1 MGWPSCVAITFVLAN
16 APSST
21 SLKLNLARPGAA
33 ALSVDVPIP
42 VTDLLRPFSM
52 TTPEFGAKWPQLA
65 QAKTISLE
73 GVSVSN
79 ARALLAALEKARHKG
94 IDVIEAAQECIACA
108 QLMGTTQL
116 ALIHG
121 KVLAPGKVT
130 LTVKT
135 AHMGF
140 TEAVAAAVGASVR
153 G

>member
-1 MGWPSCVAITFVLAN
+1 MKLDSSIAAIVTGGASGLGEGTARMLAGHGVKVALFDLN
-16 APSST
+16 AERGEAIAKEIGGLFCLCDVT
-21 SLKLNLARPGAA
+21 SEE
-33 ALSVDVPIP
+33 SVD
-42 VTDLLRPFSM
+42 
-52 TTPEFGAKWPQLA
+52 
-65 QAKTISLE
+65 
-73 GVSVSN
+73 
-79 ARALLAALEKARHKG
+79 AALEKARHKG